1 MHLYLNQLQQRVDV
15 ARARVQGQQA
25 NTCCLV
31 QGAPQN
37 NFPPKLSVALF
48 DYRRELVSEADR
60 ILFRFNSSFLQIFS
74 AFQLQVQFAVGLLCY
89 HAVL

>member
-1 MHLYLNQLQQRVDV
+1 MFRV
-15 ARARVQGQQA
+15 RVQGQQA

-37 NFPPKLSVALF
+37 DFPPKLSVALF
-48 DYRRELVSEADR
+48 DYGRDLVSEVDR
-60 ILFRFNSSFLQIFS
+60 ILFRSVSIHHFYKFFS